1 MGGEIDADIS
11 EKLLMFMFYTVLLI
25 FKMFGW
31 LVKAVIGVI
40 VMLCDCASNK
50 TM

>member
-1 MGGEIDADIS
+1 MQIFL
-11 EKLLMFMFYTVLLI
+11 EKLLMFMFYTALLI

-31 LVKAVIGVI
+31 LVKAVIGII